1 MKTFYIFK
9 LNKNYIDI
17 AKKTPNN
24 IFILL
29 SSINNHDKENII
41 EAFDLFNEICLPI
54 NVEFFDDFIFKK
66 LNNYDSYTKFKS
78 VHMYNDYL
86 NDEISK
92 MNINYSHIKIKSN
105 KNDNVFINNLYNLGD
120 LFMCDFNNDFY
131 EYLINREKII
141 SKRI

>member
-78 VHMYNDYL
+78 VHMYIDYL
-86 NDEISK
+86 IDEISK

-105 KNDNVFINNLYNLGD
+105 KNDMFL
-120 LFMCDFNNDFY
+120 
-131 EYLINREKII
+131 
-141 SKRI
+141 